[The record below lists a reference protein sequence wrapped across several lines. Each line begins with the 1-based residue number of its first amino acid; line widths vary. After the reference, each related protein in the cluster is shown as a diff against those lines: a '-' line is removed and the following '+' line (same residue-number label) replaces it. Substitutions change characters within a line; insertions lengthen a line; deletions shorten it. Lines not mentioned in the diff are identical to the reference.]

1 MASSPS
7 HFFVLIATI
16 FISSLFHPSTAQLN
30 SSFYSCTCPNAY
42 TIVRSIVH
50 QAMASDTRIGASLV
64 RLHFHD
70 CFVNGCDASILLDD
84 SPSIQSE
91 KHAAPN
97 FKSARGFEVVDRIK
111 AALECSCRGVVSCAD
126 ILALASE
133 ASVSLS
139 GGPSWT
145 VLLGRR
151 DSTTA
156 NQAGANTSIPSP
168 SEGLANISNKFSA
181 VGLEI
186 TDLVALSGA
195 HTFGKAQCRTFSER
209 LYNFKGTGGPDPMLN
224 ATYLAILRQI
234 CPEDGNGGFGLANLD
249 PTNTPDGHDFDNNYF
264 SNLQSLR
271 GLLQSDQ
278 ELFSTPNA
286 KIIAIVNSFSGNQS
300 AFFQSFAQSMVKM
313 GNISPLTG
321 KDGEIRLNCRKVNA
335 G

>member
-1 MASSPS
+1 M
-7 HFFVLIATI
+7 
-16 FISSLFHPSTAQLN
+16 
-30 SSFYSCTCPNAY
+30 
-42 TIVRSIVH
+42 
-50 QAMASDTRIGASLV
+50 
-64 RLHFHD
+64 
-70 CFVNGCDASILLDD
+70 LDD

-133 ASVSLS
+133 ASVSLVRTFFMFWLVWLPRKYNACKDFKLCVLQS

-186 TDLVALSGA
+186 TDLVALSGPY
-195 HTFGKAQCRTFSER
+195 SS
-209 LYNFKGTGGPDPMLN
+209 NF
-224 ATYLAILRQI
+224 
-234 CPEDGNGGFGLANLD
+234 
-249 PTNTPDGHDFDNNYF
+249 HF
-264 SNLQSLR
+264 SNM
-271 GLLQSDQ
+271 
-278 ELFSTPNA
+278 F
-286 KIIAIVNSFSGNQS
+286 
-300 AFFQSFAQSMVKM
+300 
-313 GNISPLTG
+313 
-321 KDGEIRLNCRKVNA
+321 
-335 G
+335 